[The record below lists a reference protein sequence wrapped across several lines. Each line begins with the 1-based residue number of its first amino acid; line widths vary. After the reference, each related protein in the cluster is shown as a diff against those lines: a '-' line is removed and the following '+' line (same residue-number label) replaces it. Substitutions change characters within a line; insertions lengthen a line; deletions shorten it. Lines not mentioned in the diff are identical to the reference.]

1 MYTGIFND
9 EGAEVA
15 LSTSVGYTN
24 LFYCSRTLGEAA
36 LPGSG
41 GQCGPDGGPQCESC
55 KRFQATPL
63 SPRTAEIAELR
74 GRNTW
79 YQDSLMQ
86 AASNASADLEAQRQQ
101 SQKTEAR
108 LRAEIL
114 ELQKELGLSKRKIR
128 ELNAAAEV
136 GDEWTRECDK
146 VWPRLYPAV
155 ARAFHPDKTGGNE
168 EAADFFKKANAKNE
182 LLRGKGRQSAT
193 DFAREEKEAVAREAA
208 ERESKRRRES
218 EREFS
223 PPVLSPE
230 LLRNLAQWGLQC
242 EERWLLEV
250 KALTLEDLWFL
261 NEHDLRN
268 RDSKLPSF
276 VAAMKARTKDRMR
289 K

>member
-36 LPGSG
+36 LPGSD

-86 AASNASADLEAQRQQ
+86 AASNASADLEAQRRQ
-101 SQKTEAR
+101 SQNTEAR

-114 ELQKELGLSKRKIR
+114 ELQKELGLKKQKIR

-146 VWPRLYPAV
+146 VWTRVYFGLS
-155 ARAFHPDKTGGNE
+155 RAFHPDKTIGHEKKEQFDAFYKHLHDRNE
-168 EAADFFKKANAKNE
+168 VITGKVPKSAAEN
-182 LLRGKGRQSAT
+182 
-193 DFAREEKEAVAREAA
+193 AREEKEAVAREAA

-218 EREFS
+218 EREFA
-223 PPVLSPE
+223 PPVLSSE
-230 LLRNLAQWGLQC
+230 LRSLLAEWGLES

-250 KALTLEDLWFL
+250 RVLTLDDFEFL
-261 NEHDLRN
+261 QKDDMKG
-268 RDSKLPSF
+268 RDVRLSNF
-276 VAAMKARTKDRMR
+276 VEAMKARKRT
-289 K
+289 

>member
-24 LFYCSRTLGEAA
+24 LFYCSRTLDEAA
-36 LPGSG
+36 LPGSD

-86 AASNASADLEAQRQQ
+86 AASNASADLEAQRRQ
-101 SQKTEAR
+101 SQNTEAR

-146 VWPRLYPAV
+146 VWPRLYPAL

-218 EREFS
+218 EREFA
-223 PPVLSPE
+223 PPEDALSPE
-230 LLRNLAQWGLQC
+230 LRSLLAEWGLES
-242 EERWLLEV
+242 EERWLLKV
-250 KALTLEDLWFL
+250 RVLTLDDFEFLQQDDMKDLDVRL
-261 NEHDLRN
+261 CN
-268 RDSKLPSF
+268 F
-276 VAAMKARTKDRMR
+276 VEAMKARKRT
-289 K
+289 